1 MMSAPLGHLAAK
13 KICTDTCAAAGDA
26 VRAHINAANQCAHWL
41 AGFLEESV
49 KRTSLNR
56 NFAKRN
62 PERVFDSP
70 SDIVDEKLLT
80 RGEKLGTLNRWRQSI
95 LDQMAGHDAERRGPG
110 ASSRLLWQIE
120 EAKLRLSTGWQ

>member
-1 MMSAPLGHLAAK
+1 L
-13 KICTDTCAAAGDA
+13 
-26 VRAHINAANQCAHWL
+26 R

-56 NFAKRN
+56 TFAKRN

-80 RGEKLGTLNRWRQSI
+80 RGEKLGTLDRWRQSI
-95 LDQMAGHDAERRGPG
+95 LAQQAGYGAEQRRGLG
-110 ASSRLLWQIE
+110 ASSQLLGQIE
-120 EAKLRLSTGWQ
+120 EAKLRLSTGWH